1 MALIDLKGVRKDFFM
16 GKEIIHA
23 LAGVDLSI
31 EEGEFLSITGPSG
44 CGKSTLMNILGLL
57 DKPDSGVYRLDGR
70 MVESLTDDDLAR
82 TRNQKIGFVFQS
94 FNLLP
99 RATALRNVEM
109 PMVYSAAYDSD
120 FSHAKTRRHAM
131 AALARVGLEPRV
143 DHLPSELS
151 GGQRQRVAIARALV
165 NSPRVI
171 LADEPTGNLDSK
183 SGMDILNL
191 FAELNRQGSTV
202 ILVTH
207 DPEIARKTPRTIIM
221 RDGYI
226 QEDRRN
232 AVS

>member
-1 MALIDLKGVRKDFFM
+1 MALIELSQIRKDFVM

-23 LAGVDLSI
+23 LAGFDLSI
-31 EEGEFLSITGPSG
+31 DEGEFISITGPSG

-57 DKPDSGVYRLDGR
+57 DKPDSGAYRLDGR
-70 MVESLTDDDLAR
+70 PVESLSDDELAR

-94 FNLLP
+94 FHLLP

-109 PMVYSAAYDSD
+109 PMVYSAAYDKD
-120 FSHAKTRRHAM
+120 YSHAKTRESAVE
-131 AALARVGLEPRV
+131 ALSRVGLESRM

-165 NSPRVI
+165 NRPRMI
-171 LADEPTGNLDSK
+171 LADEPTGNLDSR
-183 SGMDILNL
+183 SGADILRL

-202 ILVTH
+202 VLVTH
-207 DPEIARKTPRTIIM
+207 DPEIARKSPRTIVM
-221 RDGYI
+221 KDGYI

-232 AVS
+232 ADT